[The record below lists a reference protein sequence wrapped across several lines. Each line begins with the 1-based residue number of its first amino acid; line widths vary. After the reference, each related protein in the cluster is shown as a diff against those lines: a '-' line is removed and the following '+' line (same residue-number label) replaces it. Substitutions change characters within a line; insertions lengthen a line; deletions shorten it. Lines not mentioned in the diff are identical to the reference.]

1 MTIRLRWEINM
12 ITLAEIIGGLGASR
26 VVGGEFP
33 LPDTVIDSRNVTPGA
48 LFIALEGENTDG
60 HLYLAQAFK
69 NGAAAAIIS
78 KELPQFIDQTID
90 LRTTAID
97 AIDLSNYR
105 QPYCL
110 LVKDALDSLQKL
122 AAYWRNKLD
131 IHVVGITGSV
141 GKSSTKELITEV
153 LSYQFSTFK
162 NPGNYNNEIGL
173 PLTILN
179 VGRGYQKLILE
190 MGFYYPG
197 EIAFL
202 CEISKPSIGVITN
215 IGTVHAER
223 AGSKEAIAKGK
234 SELVKALPGDPIGTA
249 ILNYD
254 DPYVRAMAKD
264 TRANIVYYGIN
275 PEADLWADEI
285 SGLGLKGIKFRLH
298 WHNESIILQAPIL
311 GRHSV
316 QTILRAAA
324 VAITEGLTLSD
335 IKKALAV
342 SNTQLRLVAVRTDN
356 GALILD
362 DTYNATP
369 ESTIAA
375 LDLLDELDGQKIAV
389 LGDMLELGKYEE
401 LGHIQVG
408 EKAARVVNHLIAV
421 GEKGKIIAET
431 ARREGLSPSSVTCV
445 KDALEA
451 AELLKYNLTNRDV
464 VLVKGSHGL
473 RMDRISTILEAAK

>member
-1 MTIRLRWEINM
+1 M
-12 ITLAEIIGGLGASR
+12 ITLAEIIHSLGATQ
-26 VVGGEFP
+26 VIGGQFP
-33 LPDTVIDSRNVTPGA
+33 LPETVIDSRNVIPGA
-48 LFIALEGENTDG
+48 LFVALEGENTDG
-60 HLYLAQAFK
+60 HLYLAQAFQK
-69 NGAAAAIIS
+69 GATAAIIS
-78 KELPQFIDQTID
+78 KELPQFVDQTID
-90 LRTTAID
+90 LRTAEIST
-97 AIDLSNYR
+97 IDLSNYS

-110 LVKDALDSLQKL
+110 LVKDSLDSLQNI
-122 AAYWRNKLD
+122 AAYWRNKLE
-131 IHVVGITGSV
+131 IHVIGITGSV
-141 GKSSTKELITEV
+141 GKSSTKELISEL

-179 VGRGYQKLILE
+179 VGRGYQKLVLE

-197 EIAFL
+197 EISFL
-202 CEISKPSIGVITN
+202 CEISKPTIGVITN

-234 SELVKALPGDPIGTA
+234 SELVKALPEKPFGTA

-264 TRANIVYYGIN
+264 TQANIVFYGIN
-275 PEADLWADEI
+275 PKADIWADEI

-298 WHNESIILQAPIL
+298 WHEESIVLQAPIL

-324 VAITEGLTLSD
+324 VAITEGLTLSN
-335 IKKALAV
+335 IKRALSV
-342 SNTQLRLVAVRTDN
+342 SNTQLRLVAVRTDS

-375 LDLLDELDGQKIAV
+375 LDLLGELDGQKIAV
-389 LGDMLELGKYEE
+389 LGDMLELGQYEE
-401 LGHIQVG
+401 LGHVQVG
-408 EKAARVVNHLIAV
+408 EKAAHVVNHLIAV
-421 GEKGKIIAET
+421 GERGRIIAET
-431 ARREGLSPSSVTCV
+431 ARREGLSATSVTCV